1 MGDLTLDQIR
11 RTAEFAEFVAQ
22 GPSVREFWAAVMVW
36 LQREVGYDT
45 GYVASTV
52 GTTRDSQGGV
62 IGHDGE
68 GLRAS
73 IGRCLSEITVQE
85 LGAYMN
91 RARRHSDIWGPS
103 RRGQMF
109 VFREILKPHE
119 VKHVAVRSSM
129 RNGMLLGFNLERRSG
144 PPFNDRE
151 LALIDAVAPLV
162 QLGDAMAR
170 LTAPQSSRDPVE
182 VWADEQGLSRREREI
197 AVFASRG
204 MSNAEIAVLL
214 NISVFTV
221 RNTLVRVFGKA
232 GISRRSELSFEALQG
247 KPPGGSDRQRSQDLL
262 SLFYRT
268 ARQAS
273 SQPPLIAAPASPL
286 APGVILP
293 LM

>member
-1 MGDLTLDQIR
+1 
-11 RTAEFAEFVAQ
+11 
-22 GPSVREFWAAVMVW
+22 MVW